1 MHDEESQVGLW
12 YSTNGGRNID
22 ALGPESGYIL
32 RDEELGDPEEPE
44 DADARIT
51 LEHGRVENPGFF
63 VTAQLYGGWLFLTVR
78 RSTQA
83 EGETLYEALR
93 EELETLTALL
103 PYEGERNLAGKVVDL
118 NAAVANLEARYA

>member
-1 MHDEESQVGLW
+1 MDDESPQRIW

-63 VTAQLYGGWLFLTVR
+63 VTAQLYGGWFFVTVH

-83 EGETLYEALR
+83 DVEALYAALR
-93 EELETLTALL
+93 SDLETLAALL
-103 PYEGERNLAGKVVDL
+103 PYEGERNMESKLATL
-118 NAAVANLEARYA
+118 NQTIAALEARYS